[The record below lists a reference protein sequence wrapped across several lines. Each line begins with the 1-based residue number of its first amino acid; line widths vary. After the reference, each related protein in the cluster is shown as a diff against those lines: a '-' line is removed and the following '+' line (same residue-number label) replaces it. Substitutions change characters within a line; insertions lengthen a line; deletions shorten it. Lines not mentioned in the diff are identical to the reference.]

1 MLHQGWCMLVLQC
14 NDSREVVH
22 VPTHFFNILLYH
34 PFFPRLLVALGSM
47 GLIGL
52 GAPGCD
58 WTSCE
63 DEAFLRTAAITGGH
77 DEVIQVCFEGI
88 ELRQDLHDFEVWT
101 SKLWG
106 RLLKLGWNTMYIYI
120 EI

>member
-1 MLHQGWCMLVLQC
+1 M
-14 NDSREVVH
+14 
-22 VPTHFFNILLYH
+22 FLLTSSIFYFTF

-47 GLIGL
+47 GLIAL
-52 GAPGCD
+52 GAPGCV

-63 DEAFLRTAAITGGH
+63 DEAFRRTAAITGGH

-106 RLLKLGWNTMYIYI
+106 RLLKLGWNTMGIYI